1 MNQATLHWG
10 DPRLLAAQ
18 LIDDERAVREAAH
31 ASCQE
36 RLAPRVHEAFRHGK
50 ADPAIFRRWA
60 NSARDMIGG
69 NGISN
74 ESESGAGRHLLNLE
88 VVNTCEARTPG
99 MR

>member
-1 MNQATLHWG
+1 M
-10 DPRLLAAQ
+10 
-18 LIDDERAVREAAH
+18 REAAH

-69 NGISN
+69 NGNGISN
-74 ESESGAGRHLLNLE
+74 ESESGVGPHLLNLE
-88 VVNTCEARTPG
+88 VVNTCEARTPC